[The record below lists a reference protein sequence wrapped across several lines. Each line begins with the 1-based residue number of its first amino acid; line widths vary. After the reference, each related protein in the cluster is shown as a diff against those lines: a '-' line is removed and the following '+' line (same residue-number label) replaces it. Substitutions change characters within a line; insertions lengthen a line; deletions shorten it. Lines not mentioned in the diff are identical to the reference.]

1 MSYQVKIDP
10 SATAELDEAMGW
22 YEGQKAGL
30 GVDFLLR
37 FYNALAFLKD
47 NPKLYPEVHQSFRRV
62 LMKKYPYAIY
72 YTVAEAAREV
82 VVLAVWHTSQDTGRL
97 QERLG

>member
-10 SATAELDEAMGW
+10 SATAELDEVMGW

-37 FYNALAFLKD
+37 FYNA
-47 NPKLYPEVHQSFRRV
+47 
-62 LMKKYPYAIY
+62 
-72 YTVAEAAREV
+72 VAEAEKEV
-82 VVLAVWHTSQDTGRL
+82 VVLAVWHTSQDPDRL
-97 QERLG
+97 QKRLG

>member
-1 MSYQVKIDP
+1 MNYQVKIDP
-10 SATAELDEAMGW
+10 YASAELDEVMGW
-22 YEGQKAGL
+22 YEGQKPGL

-37 FYNALAFLKD
+37 FYNAVAFLKE

-72 YTVAEAAREV
+72 YAVAEAEKEV
-82 VVLAVWHTSQDTGRL
+82 VVLAVWHTSHDPDKL
-97 QERLG
+97 QKRLG